1 MPYVDGFVVAVPED
15 RLADY
20 KRLARRA
27 GKVWREHGALS
38 YVECVGDDVPT
49 GKQTS
54 FTRAVKLKDGEVV
67 IFSWI
72 TYRSRRH
79 RDAVVKKV
87 LADPRIEADMD
98 KVPFDAGRMIYGGFK
113 SVIEL

>member
-1 MPYVDGFVVAVPED
+1 M
-15 RLADY
+15 
-20 KRLARRA
+20 
-27 GKVWREHGALS
+27 
-38 YVECVGDDVPT
+38 
-49 GKQTS
+49 
-54 FTRAVKLKDGEVV
+54 KLKDGEVV
-67 IFSWI
+67 VFSWI
-72 TYRSRRH
+72 THRSRRH

>member
-1 MPYVDGFVVAVPED
+1 MRSSSRRRGIEPAVP
-15 RLADY
+15 
-20 KRLARRA
+20 K
-27 GKVWREHGALS
+27 
-38 YVECVGDDVPT
+38 

-67 IFSWI
+67 VFSWI

-98 KVPFDAGRMIYGGFK
+98 KVPFDAGHMIYGGFK